1 MRQKSDAQK
10 YLEQVERIDAIIAN
24 KLVEKQ
30 QWRDLALGITANM
43 GGERVQSSGDA
54 SKMAEA
60 INKCVDV
67 EAEINVLIDRL
78 IDTKKDVIRTLE
90 QLDSPYDY
98 RLLHDR
104 YIKFID
110 LTTIS
115 ERWNKDY
122 TTITT
127 AHGRALAAVQKIL
140 DEKTEM

>member
-1 MRQKSDAQK
+1 MCKKKSDAQK
-10 YLEQVERIDAIIAN
+10 FLEQVEKIDAMVAN

-30 QWRDLALGITANM
+30 QWHDLALGITANM
-43 GGERVQSSGDA
+43 GGERVQSSGSA

-60 INKCVDV
+60 INKCVDI
-67 EAEINVLIDRL
+67 ESEINALIDQLVR
-78 IDTKKDVIRTLE
+78 TKKEVISTLE
-90 QLDSPYDY
+90 QVESPYEY

-110 LTTIS
+110 LTTIA

-127 AHGRALAAVQKIL
+127 AHGRALAHVQQIL
-140 DEKTEM
+140 DKCD